1 MSYKKGDEIH
11 IEDDDAMAGSKTGHV
26 RWILGISLF
35 VAIALLSAI
44 WIFGAW
50 SQGNVEEEATQS
62 AVMQDN
68 QDAQEAGDSTDSIV
82 LEAGEGVEG
91 EASDA
96 ASAPETE

>member
-11 IEDDDAMAGSKTGHV
+11 IEDDDATAGSKTGHV

-50 SQGNVEEEATQS
+50 SQGDTEEEITQS
-62 AVMQDN
+62 AVLDEQSSEEPGDN
-68 QDAQEAGDSTDSIV
+68 TDGLLPATGD
-82 LEAGEGVEG
+82 GM
-91 EASDA
+91 
-96 ASAPETE
+96 ETE